1 MKKRYTRKVTTISMT
16 DEFRKKVEYWR
27 KKENLT
33 MSMFITQCVNKYIK
47 ILEGGEKNGN
57 I

>member
-16 DEFRKKVEYWR
+16 DEFREKVEYWR

-33 MSMFITQCVNKYIK
+33 MSMFITLCVNKYIK
-47 ILEGGEKNGN
+47 ILEGGEKNEN
-57 I
+57 N